1 MSACMNTF
9 GLILDIL
16 GVLLLFF
23 FGLPPNVRRD
33 GTGALVL
40 EQEDQAQKNLGV
52 LYDFLSWLALVLIV
66 FGFGLQIYSNWI

>member
-1 MSACMNTF
+1 MNTF